1 MQISEKEAYDRLCAG
16 KFYFPDYDKDEQLS
30 DLVVKSVKI
39 SYTPDSKGYYRPVY
53 EFVANANQDTGKRE
67 ISIMVDA
74 MEI

>member
-1 MQISEKEAYDRLCAG
+1 M
-16 KFYFPDYDKDEQLS
+16 
-30 DLVVKSVKI
+30 KI

-53 EFVANANQDTGKRE
+53 EFAANANQDTGKRE